1 MKCSQITVPEVNLC
15 FHNYIQQGDLIV
27 CFHALAVRTNLVFQF
42 EKKKVLNYNIQAKC
56 STEYFKRPISI
67 TLPGIKLNMHL
78 LYLLFYC
85 KVVRNKHR
93 KAWILCSCK
102 LAWDK
107 KSTEFSLCNTYVI
120 AQCSQIPRPLG
131 AGKA

>member
-15 FHNYIQQGDLIV
+15 FHNYIQQSGLIV

-42 EKKKVLNYNIQAKC
+42 GKKKKVLNYNIQAKC
-56 STEYFKRPISI
+56 SIEYFKCPII
-67 TLPGIKLNMHL
+67 IVLEIKLNMHL

-93 KAWILCSCK
+93 KAWILC
-102 LAWDK
+102 
-107 KSTEFSLCNTYVI
+107 
-120 AQCSQIPRPLG
+120 
-131 AGKA
+131 